1 MSVTGDSITQSRW
14 ERDLDTVEHNIQSEI
29 EKIKAAAEQ
38 GDPHAQ
44 FRLGWYYYIG
54 NGVARDKMEAV
65 KWYTAAA
72 DQEFHKAQEILKII
86 EVNKIFKSEEGFADA
101 EENEFQASAFSSR
114 KMKALAVLV
123 ILCALLG
130 LLMYYIG
137 DKVQW
142 FHKVANIETSS
153 AQSDLNVVDVE
164 KTTGDQTESTESL
177 WTETQPAGEEMLL
190 ELNEVSTK
198 TGLNDHET
206 NLADKKPPIEP
217 TKSEE
222 DTDTTLMERLSIFA
236 DKWLADDSE
245 PNEAGEQEVGPAKR
259 KD

>member
-1 MSVTGDSITQSRW
+1 
-14 ERDLDTVEHNIQSEI
+14 LDTVEHNIQLEI

-38 GDPHAQ
+38 GDFHAQ

-54 NGVARDKMEAV
+54 NGVARNKMEAV

-72 DQEFHKAQEILKII
+72 DQGFHKALEILKII
-86 EVNKIFKSEEGFADA
+86 EANKIIKSEEGFADA

-123 ILCALLG
+123 ILCAFLG
-130 LLMYYIG
+130 LLLYYIG

-142 FHKVANIETSS
+142 FHKTAKIETSS

-164 KTTGDQTESTESL
+164 RTTGGQTESTEAI
-177 WTETQPAGEEMLL
+177 WTETQLGGEEILI
-190 ELNEVSTK
+190 ELNEASTK
-198 TGLNDHET
+198 TGENRHET
-206 NLADKKPPIEP
+206 KLPDKKPPIES

-222 DTDTTLMERLSIFA
+222 DTGTDLMERLVIFA
-236 DKWLADDSE
+236 DKWLAGDSE
-245 PNEAGEQEVGPAKR
+245 PNEAREQEAGSAKR
-259 KD
+259 QD